1 MEVMFIWS
9 DAVCSSVDICQHFT
23 GPYLPTY
30 MA

>member
-1 MEVMFIWS
+1 MFVWS

-23 GPYLPTY
+23 GPYIPTY